1 MYACIHVSAFVKRIV
16 ENEEGCGSQR
26 ETSLPAQSSM
36 HTYSYS
42 KACKNPVHACIGYM
56 SVSMGVCVFVCVC
69 VCVDAIILYK
79 NSMWVQYLST
89 NGHHDIACL
98 HAHPC
103 TV

>member
-1 MYACIHVSAFVKRIV
+1 MSAFVKRIV

-26 ETSLPAQSSM
+26 ETSLPTQSSM

-69 VCVDAIILYK
+69 VCGCNYIIQKQYVGAILVHKWTSRY
-79 NSMWVQYLST
+79 SMP
-89 NGHHDIACL
+89 ACASM
-98 HAHPC
+98 HGIIPRN
-103 TV
+103 